1 MNTTNKPLS
10 DRIALVTGASRGIG
24 AAVALALAEQGA
36 HIVAVSRTA
45 GALEELDDRIV
56 AAGSTT
62 TLVPLDVKDTD
73 GILRLALAI
82 HERYGKLDVLVGNAG
97 VLGTGSPV
105 DHIEPKSWND
115 TFAVNL
121 TANWHFL
128 RAFDPLL
135 KASDAGR
142 AVFISSGL
150 ATKVMA
156 YFSAYSASKA
166 ALDML
171 VRTYAAEVAT
181 TNVRA
186 NLFNPGRTRTHM
198 MAVAFPGVDPDD
210 LTPPADI
217 AKALVPLCLPSFKE
231 NGVLYDYPSRKVL
244 AFQPPA

>member
-1 MNTTNKPLS
+1 MSKPLS
-10 DRIALVTGASRGIG
+10 GRIALVTGASRGIG
-24 AAVALALAEQGA
+24 AAVALAL
-36 HIVAVSRTA
+36 
-45 GALEELDDRIV
+45 RIV